1 VLIFSWVRRLVA
13 LVITL
18 ALVVYL
24 GTCFLVWKVARD
36 DSRPR
41 SDAIVVL
48 GASQYH
54 GRPSGIFAARLTHAR
69 TLYLSHVAPRIVTV
83 GGKLPADRYT
93 EAAAGAGWLAT
104 HGVPRTAI
112 AAVPTGGN
120 TLDSLRAVDALFR
133 RQHWHTALLVTDPWH
148 ELRSRRMATD
158 LGMRVATSPARTG
171 PAVHTRATQFRY
183 VLREAAGYLYYRMFH
198 SDRAHGPGA
207 A

>member
-1 VLIFSWVRRLVA
+1 MLIFGLIRR
-13 LVITL
+13 IL
-18 ALVVYL
+18 ALVVALALLIFL

-48 GASQYH
+48 GASQYN
-54 GRPSGIFAARLTHAR
+54 GRPSEIFAARLQHAR
-69 TLYLSHVAPRIVTV
+69 TLYLGKVAPRVVTV

-93 EAAAGAGWLAT
+93 EAAAGANWLAA
-104 HGVPRTAI
+104 HGVPRSAI

-120 TLDSLRAVDALFR
+120 TLDSLRAVDALFSR
-133 RQHWHTALLVTDPWH
+133 NSWHTAVIVTDPWH
-148 ELRSRRMATD
+148 ELRSRRMASD
-158 LGMRVATSPARTG
+158 LGIQVATSPARTG

-183 VLREAAGYLYYRMFH
+183 VLREAAGYLYYRIFR
-198 SDRAHGPGA
+198 SDRARGPGA

>member
-1 VLIFSWVRRLVA
+1 MLIFLWVRRLVA
-13 LVITL
+13 LLVTL
-18 ALVVYL
+18 AVLVFL
-24 GTCFLVWKVARD
+24 GTCFLVWKVARE

-48 GASQYH
+48 GASQYN
-54 GRPSGIFAARLTHAR
+54 GRPSEIFAARLAHAE
-69 TLYLSHVAPRIVTV
+69 TLYRAKVAPRIVTV

-93 EAAAGAGWLAT
+93 EAAAGANWLVR
-104 HGVPRTAI
+104 HGVPR
-112 AAVPTGGN
+112 AAVDPVPTGGN
-120 TLDSLRAVDALFR
+120 TLDSLRAVDTLFHSR
-133 RQHWHTALLVTDPWH
+133 HWRTAVIVTDPWH

-158 LGMRVATSPARTG
+158 LGIRAATSPARTG

-183 VLREAAGYLYYRMFH
+183 VLREAAGYLYYRIFH